1 MTAFWDKLERD
12 ARESFEQAIEIERHA
27 REVTFLIMGDRE
39 FPDEFR
45 EKIWETTVKY
55 GLETIGVEN
64 GKCQTVLNDKNV
76 QWYQMM
82 RTSRLLSELHSLWHN
97 IARNRTR
104 TRFGV
109 ISDDPS
115 GALRLRDLWTDDP
128 ERQELWRQLKEEAL
142 T

>member
-27 REVTFLIMGDRE
+27 REITFLIMGDRE
-39 FPDEFR
+39 FPDVFR

-55 GLETIGVEN
+55 GLETIAVEN

-97 IARNRTR
+97 IGRNLTR
-104 TRFGV
+104 TRFCV

-115 GALRLRDLWTDDP
+115 DALRLRDLWIDDS
-128 ERQELWRQLKEEAL
+128 EHQELWRQLKEEVL